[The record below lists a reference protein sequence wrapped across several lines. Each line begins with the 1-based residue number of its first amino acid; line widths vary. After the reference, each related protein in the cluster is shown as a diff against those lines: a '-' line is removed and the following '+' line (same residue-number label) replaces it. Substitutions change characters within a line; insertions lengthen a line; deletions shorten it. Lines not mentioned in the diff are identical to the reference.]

1 MHEMAIGETMLKIID
16 EQARKNNFTRIKSA
30 KLRIGRMEAFEKANL
45 ELCLK
50 TYNGGTLSDTK
61 FEIEDVPVT
70 LKCRECNQTYTDE
83 RFDDYGFA
91 HRVAH
96 APGLYT
102 PDPCPKCGS
111 TSAEIATGKEMEIV
125 SIEGE

>member
-1 MHEMAIGETMLKIID
+1 MAIGETILKIID
-16 EQARKNNFTRIKSA
+16 QEAKNNNFARIKSA

-50 TYNGGTLSDTK
+50 TYNGGALSDTK
-61 FEIEDVPVT
+61 FEIEDVPVS
-70 LKCRECNQTYTDE
+70 LKCTGCNEVYTDE
-83 RFDDYGFA
+83 RFTNYDFA
-91 HRVAH
+91 HKTAH

-102 PDPCPKCGS
+102 PTPCPKCGS
-111 TSAEIATGKEMEIV
+111 TNAEITTGQEMEIV

>member
-1 MHEMAIGETMLKIID
+1 MHEMAIGETILKIID
-16 EQARKNNFTRIKSA
+16 QEAKKNSFTKIKSA

-50 TYNGGTLSDTK
+50 TYNGGALSDTK
-61 FEIEDVPVT
+61 FEIEDVPVS
-70 LKCRECNQTYTDE
+70 LKCTSCKECYMDT
-83 RFDDYGFA
+83 RFDNYDFA
-91 HRVAH
+91 HKTAH

-102 PDPCPKCGS
+102 PVPCPECGS
-111 TSAEIATGKEMEIV
+111 IKAEITGGQEMEIV